1 MYKLMVICLNLT
13 KLVGTCLYLS
23 ELVSTCRNLIKTDLR
38 TKGDAKHGGMG
49 ETNADGACTLSPG
62 RG

>member
-1 MYKLMVICLNLT
+1 MS
-13 KLVGTCLYLS
+13 KLVGTCLKS
-23 ELVSTCRNLIKTDLR
+23 DLR

-49 ETNADGACTLSPG
+49 ETNADGARTLSPG

>member
-1 MYKLMVICLNLT
+1 MDVSIETYMTYGNLSKLVQIGRNLF
-13 KLVGTCLYLS
+13 KLVGTCLES
-23 ELVSTCRNLIKTDLR
+23 DLR

-49 ETNADGACTLSPG
+49 ETNADGARTLSPG